1 MTDLPR
7 PLSWPAAQRHDP
19 VVVQHPAWEE
29 ARNAVLDLAA
39 EGPVTVFLTGEP
51 GSGKTWLLRELA
63 ASLGEHGFPTIAL
76 LRGDLPIPL
85 GDGVAVLVDEASYMP
100 DEIRA
105 ELASQDRGVVVL
117 ADIEPFVAPTGDDDP
132 VPVQI
137 HLRLLTDDEID
148 LFVTEWLHQAGL
160 SSAILDPHGLSRLA
174 EHSGGAVRLIAQLLT
189 AAAALARDDGGSLYL
204 TGDLIDQVAAFRLGT
219 SMPDLTTGT
228 SAPLSVVP
236 RIPTPPAAATIL
248 HVVPQAAPRP
258 PPLIPAPAPVMVPPS
273 AGKPSKRN
281 TYRRAL
287 VGSAL
292 AASVV
297 AAIVVS
303 GSRHDAPSMPALSQP
318 PLQSAQ
324 VAVPDT
330 AASAS
335 PIVTTDRAPPEPTA
349 PAPAPLDAAT
359 AIDAAPALPPL
370 QAASIPAPIAVADAP
385 PTLATR
391 LPAPSLA
398 TAPSQAA
405 APRTAAPAAAAT
417 APIAVAAI
425 PPPTLVPVISSGVV
439 APIPAVL
446 RPAASG
452 LILVAQRGDTLER
465 LYADIYRDRHAPPF
479 AAVLAVNPAP
489 FKPGAVVVFPEP
501 IGGWGRT
508 QR

>member
-1 MTDLPR
+1 M
-7 PLSWPAAQRHDP
+7 
-19 VVVQHPAWEE
+19 
-29 ARNAVLDLAA
+29 LDLAA
-39 EGPVTVFLTGEP
+39 EGPVTVFLSGEP

-63 ASLGEHGFPTIAL
+63 TSLGEHGFPTVAL

-100 DEIRA
+100 DETRA
-105 ELASQDRGVVVL
+105 ELARQDRGVVVL
-117 ADIEPFVAPTGDDDP
+117 ADIEPFVAAPADDDP
-132 VPVQI
+132 VPRQI
-137 HLRLLTDDEID
+137 HLRLLTDAEID
-148 LFVTEWLHQAGL
+148 PFVTEWLHQAGL
-160 SSAILDPHGLSRLA
+160 SSAVLDSDGMSRLA

-204 TGDLIDQVAAFRLGT
+204 TGDLIDQVAAFRLGA
-219 SMPDLTTGT
+219 SVPDLQTRT
-228 SAPLSVVP
+228 STPRSVALP
-236 RIPTPPAAATIL
+236 IPAPPALATIL
-248 HVVPQAAPRP
+248 HVVPPAAQRP
-258 PPLIPAPAPVMVPPS
+258 PTAISAPDPIIVPLTT
-273 AGKPSKRN
+273 GKPNRRK

-287 VGSAL
+287 IGTAL

-303 GSRHDAPSMPALSQP
+303 GSRPDAPSLPALSQP

-324 VAVPDT
+324 IVVPDT
-330 AASAS
+330 AVSGS
-335 PIVTTDRAPPEPTA
+335 PIVTADRATPEPTA
-349 PAPAPLDAAT
+349 PTPVPLDAAT

-370 QAASIPAPIAVADAP
+370 QAASIPAPIAVAEVP
-385 PTLATR
+385 PTLAAR
-391 LPAPSLA
+391 LPVPSLA
-398 TAPSQAA
+398 TAPTQAA
-405 APRTAAPAAAAT
+405 APRTVAPAIAAT

-446 RPAASG
+446 RPATSG

-479 AAVLAVNPAP
+479 AAVQAVNPTP
-489 FKPGAVVVFPEP
+489 FKPGAVIVFPEP
-501 IGGWGRT
+501 IGGWGRV